1 MSIRRRGAAAV
12 LAVTLAGSA
21 AAITATAAP
30 ALADSGGNPSVG
42 YCRSIA
48 SLFPG
53 DIYGACVSYYQ
64 SHDRSA
70 AATDV
75 YFCKTEFVP
84 DGYFDNLGQ
93 CVSFLNNF
101 KGD

>member
-1 MSIRRRGAAAV
+1 MSIRRRSAAAV

-21 AAITATAAP
+21 AAVTAAAAS

-64 SHDRSA
+64 SHNRSA

-75 YFCKTEFVP
+75 YFCKNEFVP

-93 CVSFLNNF
+93 
-101 KGD
+101 